1 MAGSDHGG
9 GHGHGTKAIV
19 AAFFANLGIAIA
31 KFVGYAFTGSGSML
45 AESIHSVADTGN
57 QGLLLLGGRRA
68 RREPTTLY
76 PFGYGRERYF
86 WSFVVALVLFTLGS
100 AFALYE
106 GIHKLQH
113 PEEVESA
120 TWAYA
125 ILSVAIVL
133 EAFSLR
139 TAIVESRIAKGSMR
153 WWEFIRKSKTPEL
166 PVVLLEDIGA
176 QTGLVVALA
185 AITTAEVTGTP
196 EWDGVGTVTIG
207 AILGVIA
214 VFLAIEMK
222 GLLIGESATPEVQ
235 QRVRA
240 AVESDADVVRLLH
253 LRTQHLGPDELLVAG
268 KVEFVGQ
275 LSGQRLADA
284 VNRIEAAI
292 RAEVPIAELI
302 YLEPDVDRAGLTRRA
317 AATGPE

>member
-31 KFVGYAFTGSGSML
+31 KFIGYLFTASGSML

-120 TWAYA
+120 VWAYA
-125 ILSVAIVL
+125 ILGVAIVL

-139 TAIVESRIAKGSMR
+139 TAVVESRAVKGSMG
-153 WWEFIRKSKTPEL
+153 WWAFLRKSKTPEL
-166 PVVLLEDIGA
+166 PVVLLEDVGA

-207 AILGVIA
+207 IILGIIA
-214 VFLAIEMK
+214 IFLAVEMK
-222 GLLIGESATPEVQ
+222 GLLIGEAATPDTQE
-235 QRVRA
+235 RVRD
-240 AVESDADVVRLLH
+240 AVEGDPDVVRLLH

-268 KVEFVGQ
+268 KVEFVAD

-284 VNRIEAAI
+284 VNRIEDAI
-292 RAEVPIAELI
+292 RAAVPIAELI
-302 YLEPDVDRAGLTRRA
+302 YLEPDVNRGDLVRKA
-317 AATGPE
+317 AATGPA

>member
-1 MAGSDHGG
+1 MA

-31 KFVGYAFTGSGSML
+31 KFIGFIVTGSASL
-45 AESIHSVADTGN
+45 AAEAIHSVADTGN

-68 RREPTTLY
+68 RRDPTPLF

-100 AFALYE
+100 GFAIYE

-113 PEEVESA
+113 PEPIESVG
-120 TWAYA
+120 WAYGILGVA
-125 ILSVAIVL
+125 ILL

-139 TAIVESRIAKGSMR
+139 TAVVESRAAKGSMG
-153 WWEFIRKSKTPEL
+153 WWDFLRKSKTPEL

-176 QTGLVVALA
+176 QAGLVIALGA
-185 AITTAEVTGTP
+185 VSLSEATGNP
-196 EWDGVGTVTIG
+196 EWDGVGTVVIG
-207 AILGVIA
+207 VLLGIIA

-235 QRVRA
+235 AKIGEVIEA
-240 AVESDADVVRLLH
+240 DADVVRLIH
-253 LRTQHLGPDELLVAG
+253 FRTQHLGPEELLVAG
-268 KVEFVGQ
+268 KIEFSAG
-275 LSGQRLADA
+275 LSGQGLADA
-284 VNRIEAAI
+284 VNRIETSVRAA
-292 RAEVPIAELI
+292 VPIAELI
-302 YLEPDVDRAGLTRRA
+302 YLEPDITRA
-317 AATGPE
+317 AAGPDGAGR